1 MEHADRSIEAMGEHS
16 PLGARGADHILRRS
30 MAKPARIYR
39 IYRAIR
45 DNAAELQDFIQAM
58 GQKSGTVSILCA
70 GDPLKPLKRWGEEMG
85 ELCGVLDG
93 THDDSY
99 LMEAQ
104 QTFYW
109 ASLYGALKGADWDGI
124 GFEQAR
130 IDASAI
136 DGTESLR
143 AAVDRLVA
151 MGTEAPPAKLFLCWQ
166 AGDRIYRRSTP
177 PDKQWSVEQILES
190 DYQEMCKK
198 TYLEPLLRMVRD

>member
-1 MEHADRSIEAMGEHS
+1 
-16 PLGARGADHILRRS
+16 

-109 ASLYGALKGADWDGI
+109 ASLYGALKGADWEGI
-124 GFEQAR
+124 GFDQAR

-136 DGTESLR
+136 DGTDALR

-151 MGTEAPPAKLFLCWQ
+151 MGAAKLFLCWQ
-166 AGDRIYRRSTP
+166 AGDRIYRRGTP